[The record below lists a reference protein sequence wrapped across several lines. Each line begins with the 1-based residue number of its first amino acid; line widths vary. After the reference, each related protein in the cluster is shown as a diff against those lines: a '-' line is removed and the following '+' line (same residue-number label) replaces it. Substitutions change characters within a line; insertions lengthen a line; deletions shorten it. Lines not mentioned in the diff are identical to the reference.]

1 MEITIIGVITI
12 ILSIYAFFKNE
23 KLLLYI
29 MVFLSTFTAT
39 ELMHI
44 NATTTPIQTFE
55 FTGAIWLLRQFV
67 NFIKSKPK
75 INKEFFKDWVQKFKE
90 NKLALAFLIFIIA
103 ILLGELALVVT
114 GISVDYIDIHG
125 EPARLKFGMA
135 NVTQGIIVTFV
146 FVIMIVLSFKIKTK
160 DEVRDLL
167 RVFCASS
174 VFAIVWGLLQFIG
187 FYLGIPYPAFL
198 FNNNIYAEQG
208 YEQIANNVKR
218 ICSIALEPST
228 FAVNLI
234 CFIPF
239 ALGTFLALKER
250 IKTKKYIKTFAVL
263 LLATSCAVLTT
274 SSTTYVGLIAA
285 YGLYGLYILFG
296 YIKNGELDN
305 KGKNFLKMLVTTVA
319 SIAVAGILCLGF
331 MKVGYKI
338 GTIHRIQVEQPT
350 QQVTTEEPPQYE
362 SVFQNVLKTLKQMTI
377 DKLTSGSGQE
387 RLSGDMI
394 GLEMFRYSPI
404 FGLGFGS
411 YRTFSL
417 FTNILLNAGI
427 VGIIAFFYILFV
439 VVKALMKYRKQNE
452 SVSVMFL
459 ISIIST
465 TVAFCM
471 GVPDLVLTFYWMMI
485 VFGYKYATL
494 DE

>member
-296 YIKNGELDN
+296 YIKNG
-305 KGKNFLKMLVTTVA
+305 
-319 SIAVAGILCLGF
+319 
-331 MKVGYKI
+331 YKI